1 MSLKMSVCLSGIAW
15 RGTNPGFVL
24 TSGKDG
30 CLCLHEF
37 ASADEP
43 LSKVSPVAVGI
54 APTGRV
60 AHAFNNKLAPSTGQC
75 YSVAPSTGQ
84 CYSVAPSTGQS
95 YLVADSEG
103 EEEAVVAPTAPPQ
116 LASEFCVTF
125 SRVKRVWFVV
135 FICDK

>member
-84 CYSVAPSTGQS
+84 S

>member
-1 MSLKMSVCLSGIAW
+1 MSLKMSGCLSGIAW

-84 CYSVAPSTGQS
+84 S

-103 EEEAVVAPTAPPQ
+103 EEEAVAAPTAPPQ